1 MPSQT
6 CSLLVDIIKNTIG
19 FCFTIPNL
27 EVFADPGHKV
37 IFKNTFDNLV
47 KKVRCQHPI
56 DVSIREIICEW
67 LYEVTL
73 DYLGRWVT
81 KPTKKHTVEQTNDEH
96 SSGWTERSTTSRGKP
111 KKLEQW
117 YKSEINWG
125 IPTTTGG
132 IYTG

>member
-56 DVSIREIICEW
+56 DVSIREIICER

-73 DYLGRWVT
+73 DYLG
-81 KPTKKHTVEQTNDEH
+81 H
-96 SSGWTERSTTSRGKP
+96 
-111 KKLEQW
+111 
-117 YKSEINWG
+117 
-125 IPTTTGG
+125 
-132 IYTG
+132 